1 MLNLTN
7 NVDEY
12 SNNESRSPAG
22 HVTEVAEHGWR
33 DTLGC
38 KSVSRNT
45 FDTVEP
51 ENDGGHF
58 RSSPTPAAK
67 TDLKN
72 HVRRQGEID
81 QAHRDVQFIG
91 DRVESRKIDV
101 LEELLDTVI
110 RSCDRA
116 MRCFIQLSSAR

>member
-1 MLNLTN
+1 MLNLTD

-33 DTLGC
+33 NTLGS

-51 ENDGGHF
+51 ENDGDHF
-58 RSSPTPAAK
+58 RSSPTPAVK
-67 TDLKN
+67 TNLKN
-72 HVRRQGEID
+72 HVCRQGEID
-81 QAHRDVQFIG
+81 QAHRHVQLVG
-91 DRVESRKIDV
+91 DRVESRKIDI
-101 LEELLDTVI
+101 LKELLDTINAAVTGP
-110 RSCDRA
+110 
-116 MRCFIQLSSAR
+116 